1 MYITFSEE
9 DCGESFD
16 EVIRCMYRDICVI
29 MTYRHYNSRTGYVA
43 DGSVER
49 KDLGYCFSVYLVF
62 VMTGFY
68 FDVTGL
74 ANGFLVFFGFF
85 IYVVGFGFSVI
96 SFLYFLG
103 FISFLTKVS
112 QRCFLFFLC
121 FIFSLIFLFFLGL
134 DVLVATGSGVTNFRF
149 GDFVPKRHSMSGF

>member
-62 VMTGFY
+62 VMIGFY

-74 ANGFLVFFGFF
+74 ANGFWFSLVFSFMWSVLGFCYFFFFLFCCYLFFDQNIAEMFYFLPLFHFFSLVFF
-85 IYVVGFGFSVI
+85 
-96 SFLYFLG
+96 L
-103 FISFLTKVS
+103 
-112 QRCFLFFLC
+112 
-121 FIFSLIFLFFLGL
+121 
-134 DVLVATGSGVTNFRF
+134 
-149 GDFVPKRHSMSGF
+149 

>member
-49 KDLGYCFSVYLVF
+49 KDLGYCFSVYSVF
-62 VMTGFY
+62 VMIGFY

-74 ANGFLVFFGFF
+74 ANGFWFSLVFSFMWSVLGFCYFFFFLFVVISFFDQSVAEIFSFLSLFHFFLLVFF
-85 IYVVGFGFSVI
+85 
-96 SFLYFLG
+96 L
-103 FISFLTKVS
+103 
-112 QRCFLFFLC
+112 
-121 FIFSLIFLFFLGL
+121 
-134 DVLVATGSGVTNFRF
+134 
-149 GDFVPKRHSMSGF
+149 

>member
-85 IYVVGFGFSVI
+85 HLCGRFWVFGYFFS
-96 SFLYFLG
+96 LFLG
-103 FISFLTKVS
+103 IYLFLDQSVAGM
-112 QRCFLFFLC
+112 FPF
-121 FIFSLIFLFFLGL
+121 FSLIPFL
-134 DVLVATGSGVTNFRF
+134 
-149 GDFVPKRHSMSGF
+149 

>member
-62 VMTGFY
+62 VMIGFY

-74 ANGFLVFFGFF
+74 ANGFWFSLVFSFMWSVLGFCYFFFFLFCCYLFFDQSVAEIFPFLSLFHFFLLVFF
-85 IYVVGFGFSVI
+85 
-96 SFLYFLG
+96 L
-103 FISFLTKVS
+103 
-112 QRCFLFFLC
+112 
-121 FIFSLIFLFFLGL
+121 
-134 DVLVATGSGVTNFRF
+134 
-149 GDFVPKRHSMSGF
+149 